1 MLTEKQK
8 TNITSRLKRIS
19 GQVNGIQRMIDEDRY
34 CMDIVTQ
41 VAAIVAALHTVED
54 MVLENHLN
62 TCVADAVRS
71 GNPVEQQEKVGE
83 VMTVIGKL
91 RKRR

>member
-91 RKRR
+91 RKRG